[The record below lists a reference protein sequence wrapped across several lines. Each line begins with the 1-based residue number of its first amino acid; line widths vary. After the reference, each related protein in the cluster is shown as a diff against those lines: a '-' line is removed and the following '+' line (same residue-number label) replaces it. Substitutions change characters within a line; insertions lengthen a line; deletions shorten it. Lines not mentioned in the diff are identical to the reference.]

1 MRIKQ
6 FETRP
11 WPAFPGYRVEDENQ
25 GIIEVEGSLLIM
37 TIFSGEGAQ
46 KIRTFLDREK
56 VDFIHQV
63 MTRCKKEGY
72 RWSQATLENLQFQ
85 GEAEDL
91 GHNFYDKTFFSE
103 SDKQKINQF
112 FSEDT
117 PNAIK
122 QNHWKAAHIL
132 SWYTERIANDRY
144 LRRKESKEQRV
155 KKQMDMIRERPEA
168 LEAWI
173 NGHAFEQ
180 LIFFKRKGR
189 KIKGYC
195 TACRQTVQLEK
206 AVHNELGR
214 CPLCGHAV
222 TYKQNGRARSAIQR
236 KNIAVIQ
243 RHGEKDIA
251 VRYFKVEHSFLTTTE
266 PEQRRPENYYDEL
279 IRFIFDTEKRNV
291 KKYEYPTEAA
301 YWRTDWYE
309 SEGMGQRN
317 MQFELFPDN
326 VDAALQGTP
335 FQYSAV
341 KEFCAHF
348 KKADVA
354 GYLKAY
360 QSFPEIEY
368 LTKGRLW
375 KMAKDMASFG
385 YWESKKY
392 HGRGKDLCAMF
403 DIDRQDLNMIRKN
416 ALGIQDVE
424 GLRTLRKKQVKIT
437 EQDVLF
443 YRREGIRISRMTD
456 LPEGVKIRKLVNYLY
471 RECQKEK
478 WIQRHYNTGDL
489 MDMVYKDYLTMA
501 QNEGY
506 DITNERIWK
515 PKDLEAAHDRL
526 IDIKNER
533 LKAMKSLEE
542 AEKEKLIIARAEKL
556 DALFR
561 FERFNMIIRAPKDSE
576 EFKKEGPANGNC
588 VSSYYSKHAAGITN
602 IFFIRSVEEPDKPY
616 LTLELNNN
624 GEIVQCTGA
633 GNRKPSRQE
642 QYFIDM
648 WQKIKVPKA
657 IKAMQTEKK
666 SLHSVAV

>member
-1 MRIKQ
+1 
-6 FETRP
+6 
-11 WPAFPGYRVEDENQ
+11 
-25 GIIEVEGSLLIM
+25 
-37 TIFSGEGAQ
+37 
-46 KIRTFLDREK
+46 
-56 VDFIHQV
+56 
-63 MTRCKKEGY
+63 
-72 RWSQATLENLQFQ
+72 
-85 GEAEDL
+85 
-91 GHNFYDKTFFSE
+91 
-103 SDKQKINQF
+103 
-112 FSEDT
+112 
-117 PNAIK
+117 
-122 QNHWKAAHIL
+122 
-132 SWYTERIANDRY
+132 
-144 LRRKESKEQRV
+144 
-155 KKQMDMIRERPEA
+155 
-168 LEAWI
+168 
-173 NGHAFEQ
+173 
-180 LIFFKRKGR
+180 
-189 KIKGYC
+189 
-195 TACRQTVQLEK
+195 
-206 AVHNELGR
+206 
-214 CPLCGHAV
+214 
-222 TYKQNGRARSAIQR
+222 
-236 KNIAVIQ
+236 
-243 RHGEKDIA
+243 
-251 VRYFKVEHSFLTTTE
+251 
-266 PEQRRPENYYDEL
+266 
-279 IRFIFDTEKRNV
+279 
-291 KKYEYPTEAA
+291 
-301 YWRTDWYE
+301 
-309 SEGMGQRN
+309 

-354 GYLKAY
+354 GYLTAY

-375 KMAKDMASFG
+375 KMAKDMVDFG

-403 DIDRQDLNMIRKN
+403 DIDRKDLDMIRKN
-416 ALGIQDVE
+416 DLGIQDVE

-437 EQDVLF
+437 EQDILF
-443 YRREGIRISRMTD
+443 YRREEIQISRMID

-489 MDMVYKDYLTMA
+489 LNMVYKDYLTMA

-526 IDIKNER
+526 MDIKNER

-556 DALFR
+556 DELFR

-666 SLHSVAV
+666 SLHPVAV